1 MAAKAASSSSPGT
14 MTPTS
19 PEAGQHTHTADLLRM
34 TRESMNG
41 SFSARFNPAGR
52 QQPLLNPLM
61 LILCKANFRF
71 ASSNLLAAN
80 RLLLRR
86 RLFPV

>member
-1 MAAKAASSSSPGT
+1 MQYKAVAPYSSWQTCQSLFLQNLLDSRAQLAAKAASSSSPGA

-41 SFSARFNPAGR
+41 SLSARLHPAGK
-52 QQPLLNPLM
+52 QSTS
-61 LILCKANFRF
+61 LC
-71 ASSNLLAAN
+71 LTLA
-80 RLLLRR
+80 
-86 RLFPV
+86 